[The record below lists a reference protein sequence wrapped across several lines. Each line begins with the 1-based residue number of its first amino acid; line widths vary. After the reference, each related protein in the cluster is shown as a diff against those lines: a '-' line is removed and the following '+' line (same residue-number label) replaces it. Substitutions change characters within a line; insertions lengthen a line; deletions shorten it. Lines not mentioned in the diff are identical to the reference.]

1 MIFYS
6 FCRVVVR
13 LFLKIGFRLEAR
25 GVHHVPRTGPVI
37 LCSNHISYLDPL
49 VVAAPLNRKV
59 WFMAKSELFR
69 VPLFRQLI
77 VKLGAFPVKR
87 GGVSKE
93 TIKTVLTLL
102 RQGELV
108 CIFPQGTRSEVI
120 DEGKKGAASFAL
132 KSGTPVVPVYI
143 SGYRR
148 FARNRVIYGPPIDLT
163 LLNDDAG
170 GDRLEKATSRIIEG
184 IKSLAEQA

>member
-1 MIFYS
+1 MMFYS
-6 FCRVVVR
+6 FSRIVVR

-25 GVHHVPRTGPVI
+25 GVHHVPETGPVI

-69 VPLFRQLI
+69 VPLFRHLI

-93 TIKTVLTLL
+93 TIRTVLQLL
-102 RQGELV
+102 KQGEVV
-108 CIFPQGTRSEVI
+108 CIFPQGTRTDVI

-132 KSGTPVVPVYI
+132 KSGTKVVPVYI
-143 SGYRR
+143 SGYKR
-148 FARNRVIYGPPIDLT
+148 FARNRVVYGPPIDLT
-163 LLNDDAG
+163 FLRDDPD
-170 GDRLEKATSRIIEG
+170 GDRLEKATSWIMQG
-184 IKSLAEQA
+184 IKSLAEES